1 MSTVIDFHSHILP
14 GVDDGSRSL
23 EQSLAMLQMEAA
35 QGVRRVVATPHF
47 YAQHDKPEKF
57 LRKREE
63 AERRIRQLIS
73 EHSGLPELSVGAEVY
88 YFNGISHSDVLS
100 ELTIDKKRFILIEM
114 PMPPWSDRIYKDLEN
129 IYIKQNLIPVV
140 AHIDRYIAPFHTHH
154 IPEKLENLPVVIQAN
169 ASFFLEKATRR
180 MAFRML
186 RQGKI
191 HLLGSDCH
199 DLTERKPNL
208 GEAVKLLSQKFG
220 PEIISYINSHE
231 DEILHSPNL

>member
-14 GVDDGSRSL
+14 DVDDGSKSL

-35 QGVRRVVATPHF
+35 QGVKRVVATPHF
-47 YAQHDKPEKF
+47 YAQYDKPEKF
-57 LRKREE
+57 LRKRQE
-63 AERRIRQLIS
+63 AQQQLRQLIA
-73 EHSGLPELSVGAEVY
+73 ENPGLPELSIGAEVY

-100 ELTIDKKRFILIEM
+100 ELTIDKKRYILIEM

-129 IYIKQNLIPVV
+129 IYIKQDLIPVV

-154 IPEKLENLPVVIQAN
+154 IPEKLEDLPVKVQAN

-199 DLTERKPNL
+199 DLSDRKPNL
-208 GEAVKLLSQKFG
+208 GDAVKLLRQKFG
-220 PEIISYINSHE
+220 SEIISYINSHE
-231 DEILHSPNL
+231 DEIMDSPSL